1 MVISDHDPLAMT
13 FQHMKMALVP
23 APSISTVYI
32 TYNPSKL
39 GSHQPYVALVNQIC
53 CCAIRVVAVPPSSLI
68 PRRSAAC
75 QRSTSGTSDV
85 ATIWIGSAMSHASG
99 PAAHCGNATTAAK
112 SMTVRMIAHDLRLF
126 TEGTYVHYG
135 EVNIVIKSLT
145 VDFHN

>member
-1 MVISDHDPLAMT
+1 
-13 FQHMKMALVP
+13 
-23 APSISTVYI
+23 
-32 TYNPSKL
+32 
-39 GSHQPYVALVNQIC
+39 
-53 CCAIRVVAVPPSSLI
+53 
-68 PRRSAAC
+68 
-75 QRSTSGTSDV
+75 
-85 ATIWIGSAMSHASG
+85 MSHASG